1 MSVCTNCG
9 GGNPSWREV
18 ATGAHRCL
26 RCLLDNGKG
35 KAHVL
40 IPGPGDLAEI
50 DTDGDEEPTLPDDQ
64 GEDDEPQTAAEE
76 QEESD
81 RAILDEIEQ
90 AGAGYDPFF
99 AWDEIALSLSITGD
113 EAESLACALEAGREQ
128 ARKLMAV
135 IRRLSKLSR
144 QAPEIRLGPMEWGLL
159 VIDETAVERASA

>member
-9 GGNPSWREV
+9 GENPRWRET

-26 RCLLDNGKG
+26 PCLLDNGKG

-50 DTDGDEEPTLPDDQ
+50 DTDEEPTLPDDQ
-64 GEDDEPQTAAEE
+64 GEEDEHQTAAEE
-76 QEESD
+76 QDESD

-90 AGAGYDPFF
+90 AGAGFDPFF
-99 AWDEIALSLSITGD
+99 AWDEIALSLQITGD
-113 EAESLACALEAGREQ
+113 EAEAITCALEAGREQ

-135 IRRLSKLSR
+135 IRRYNFAMAY
-144 QAPEIRLGPMEWGLL
+144 AP
-159 VIDETAVERASA
+159 ERASA